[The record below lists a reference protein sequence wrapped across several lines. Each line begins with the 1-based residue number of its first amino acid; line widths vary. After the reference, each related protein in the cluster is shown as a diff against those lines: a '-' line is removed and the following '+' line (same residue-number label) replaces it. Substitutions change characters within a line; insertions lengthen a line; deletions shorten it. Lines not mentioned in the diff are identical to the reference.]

1 MILALENE
9 IKSIVA
15 ARYCA
20 ATVAVGVC
28 PPFRSLAGLSRAV
41 AVGVRP
47 LFARFAGR
55 GAVAIG
61 VGPLFALLAGRRAVA
76 VTVAVGV
83 GVQVAVPAGVQT
95 AKAAMQPTFLVG
107 GEGSHLLQQLG

>member
-1 MILALENE
+1 MLEFE
-9 IKSIVA
+9 TQSVVVI
-15 ARYCA
+15 RHHA

-28 PPFRSLAGLSRAV
+28 PPFWAFAGLSRAF
-41 AVGVRP
+41 AVGVRS

-61 VGPLFALLAGRRAVA
+61 VGPPFALLAGRRAVA
-76 VTVAVGV
+76 VAVAVGV
-83 GVQVAVPAGVQT
+83 GVQVAVSAGVQT
-95 AKAAMQPTFLVG
+95 AKSAMQPTFLVG